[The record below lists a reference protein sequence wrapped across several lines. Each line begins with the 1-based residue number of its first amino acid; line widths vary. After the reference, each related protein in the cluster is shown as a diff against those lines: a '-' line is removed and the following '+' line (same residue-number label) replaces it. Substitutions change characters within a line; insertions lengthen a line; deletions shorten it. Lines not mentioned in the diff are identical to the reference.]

1 MSEFADRTSAETWF
15 GRHGLPY
22 FVPETR
28 HAVHA
33 GLRPARLVLVAL
45 GAVALGAIVGGT
57 VALASR
63 VSWGVPSA
71 MTTAGA
77 VAALYALTTLRAGPI
92 AGWGIR
98 HTLGSLG
105 LLVPL
110 ATRALPL
117 LLLFVT
123 FLFINAEVWEL
134 AARLEG
140 GVLWLVVL
148 LFTAIAAGFLLGRMP
163 EELAATSESGE
174 HRLTPFERANLVLVL
189 LVAQAVQVL
198 LLALALLAFF
208 LVFGA
213 MVMDRG
219 LVESWTGA
227 PPQSLLGIPN
237 LTWELV
243 QVSIFLAA
251 FSGLH
256 FTVTAVTDDL
266 YRKEFFTTV
275 TDELTRAL
283 RARTAY
289 LELRDR
295 EPGQPTGDT
304 SG

>member
-1 MSEFADRTSAETWF
+1 MSEFADRADAERWF

-33 GLRPARLVLVAL
+33 ALRPARLVLVAL
-45 GAVALGAIVGGT
+45 GAAVLGAAVGGA

-71 MTTAGA
+71 LTTAGA

-92 AGWGIR
+92 AWWGIR

-140 GVLWLVVL
+140 GVLWVVVL
-148 LFTAIAAGFLLGRMP
+148 LFAAIAGGFLLGRMP
-163 EELAATSESGE
+163 EELAASPEAAE
-174 HRLTPFERANLVLVL
+174 HRLTPFEKANLVLVL
-189 LVAQAVQVL
+189 LVAQAVQVV
-198 LLALALLAFF
+198 LLALALLGFF
-208 LVFGA
+208 LLFGA
-213 MVMDRG
+213 LVMDPE
-219 LVESWTGA
+219 LVRSWTGSE
-227 PPQSLLGIPN
+227 PVSLFGIGA
-237 LTWELV
+237 LTRDLV
-243 QVSIFLAA
+243 QVSVFLAA

-266 YRKEFFTTV
+266 YRREFFTAV

-289 LELRDR
+289 LALRL
-295 EPGQPTGDT
+295 GG
-304 SG
+304 SGPR